1 MWKCKLFLAGQSWPI
16 FGFHLTSPPSI
27 EKLIHFSLFWSE
39 KRNLCIKNKNK
50 LATKF
55 SLSAIDWFNCRNF
68 FHQKIKRLFCKHFFG
83 EKNDT
88 ANCELSALITSP
100 LRGSWLEQKKSFCSS
115 EHFFLSLSKSSSAA
129 AASIIQIV
137 LLRGSLREE
146 TDYQKTRSLH
156 LFMTKWPELN
166 SRWTSHPDGCLKLWI
181 DKFSPK
187 KDLMQ
192 VREDFSGR
200 VYKHFMN
207 ELWIGQTC

>member
-1 MWKCKLFLAGQSWPI
+1 MEQSITLESDNKKKGGFLQYLAIMWKCKLFLADQSWPI

-68 FHQKIKRLFCKHFFG
+68 FLQKIKRLFCKHFFG

-100 LRGSWLEQKKSFCSS
+100 LRGSWLQQKNLF
-115 EHFFLSLSKSSSAA
+115 AA
-129 AASIIQIV
+129 ANIFSY
-137 LLRGSLREE
+137 LF
-146 TDYQKTRSLH
+146 RSRRQQQQLQ
-156 LFMTKWPELN
+156 LFK
-166 SRWTSHPDGCLKLWI
+166 
-181 DKFSPK
+181 
-187 KDLMQ
+187 
-192 VREDFSGR
+192 
-200 VYKHFMN
+200 
-207 ELWIGQTC
+207 

>member
-1 MWKCKLFLAGQSWPI
+1 MWKFKLFLAGQSWPI

-68 FHQKIKRLFCKHFFG
+68 FLQKIKRLFCKHFFG

-137 LLRGSLREE
+137 LLRGSLREKKL
-146 TDYQKTRSLH
+146 TTKKPGLCICLWRSDPSWTQGELRTLTAAWSSGSTNFH
-156 LFMTKWPELN
+156 L
-166 SRWTSHPDGCLKLWI
+166 
-181 DKFSPK
+181 K
-187 KDLMQ
+187 K
-192 VREDFSGR
+192 
-200 VYKHFMN
+200 
-207 ELWIGQTC
+207 I